1 MESSY
6 FDTADG
12 MLRNKKAALRL
23 RRENERTVC
32 CMKLRSEEESADGL
46 REHEEYQCDAGTLED
61 GLRQLPEKGAPE
73 ALCGELLHAEL
84 KEICTVSF
92 RRCAVLLQE
101 QDTVCELA
109 LDKGELRREGRS
121 APLCEIELEYVAGD
135 EKAFHALAAELA
147 DQLDLVPENESKLAR
162 AMKV

>member
-1 MESSY
+1 MQIRS
-6 FDTADG
+6 
-12 MLRNKKAALRL
+12 K
-23 RRENERTVC
+23 TVC
-32 CMKLRSEEESADGL
+32 GSCPKRARPRRCAANCCTRSS
-46 REHEEYQCDAGTLED
+46 R
-61 GLRQLPEKGAPE
+61 K
-73 ALCGELLHAEL
+73 
-84 KEICTVSF
+84 ICTVSF